1 MKRAIVLVLIVAAC
15 KAKPRALR
23 HTVPA
28 AEDASTLVSE
38 APPPPRH
45 DPASQRAR
53 DTVDPSLLSGATTVR
68 GDALAAVD
76 ATAAGPAPALTLIQR
91 LGPTTAGSRSFDLVL
106 LVGGAHATALELGT
120 YRESILPDPTSAPD
134 GTLLRIPPIDPP
146 RPWQLDDGG
155 FGEAPLPAAG
165 NVHFAYRTHI
175 PGEADTFAV
184 YETAP
189 DHLAIGHLHTTNS
202 DPGHPTWSQLA
213 MITVAR

>member
-1 MKRAIVLVLIVAAC
+1 MKRVAVVLLIIAGC
-15 KAKPRALR
+15 KSKPRALR

-38 APPPPRH
+38 PPPPPRH

-53 DTVDPSLLSGATTVR
+53 DTVDPSILAGATIVR

-76 ATAAGPAPALTLIQR
+76 ATAAGPAPTLTLIQR
-91 LGPTTAGSRSFDLVL
+91 LGPTTAGSRRFDLL
-106 LVGGAHATALELGT
+106 LLIGHATVLELGT
-120 YRESILPDPTSAPD
+120 YRESILPDPTAAPD

-155 FGEAPLPAAG
+155 FGEAPLAAAG
-165 NVHFAYRTHI
+165 NVHFAYRTHF

-184 YETAP
+184 YDAGP
-189 DHLAIGHLHTTNS
+189 DRLAISHLHTTNA